1 MAIGMIFAGLEGQP
15 VDVYKFYEGA
25 GLDTYNLVTSI
36 GSFVLALGV
45 LLTLANA
52 AYSARHGVETGADPW
67 RGSTLEWFALSPP
80 PPHNFDVIPDVRSTE
95 PLRDIREF
103 VHTRTET
110 WEPPQ
115 PVERPEPEPAADP
128 AKADA
133 GASEQDNR

>member
-1 MAIGMIFAGLEGQP
+1 
-15 VDVYKFYEGA
+15 
-25 GLDTYNLVTSI
+25 
-36 GSFVLALGV
+36 V

-80 PPHNFDVIPDVRSTE
+80 PPHNFDVIPDVRSAE

-103 VHTRTET
+103 VRRRTET
-110 WEPPQ
+110 WEPPR
-115 PVERPEPEPAADP
+115 PVERREPEPAANP

-133 GASEQDNR
+133 GASEQDSR